1 MEDGAIRLGGSG
13 AQARRIIMPGSL
25 RRVAARES
33 GTMKHEEVSIRTR
46 DGECPAHV
54 FTPDGAGPWPAV
66 IVYMD
71 AFGIRPALMQVGERV
86 ASGGYVALVPDLFY
100 RYGAYGPLDPKE
112 AFAGDFRAMV
122 GPLMA
127 TTDNARVAQDTEAFF
142 AYLDTRHDVAGA
154 KVGTVGFCMGGGM
167 AITAAGVYPG
177 RVAVVVSFH
186 GGRLATDDPAS
197 PHLLARKIRAELYIA
212 VADNDRSCPPEMV
225 ERFTQALDD
234 AGVRYRCEVYHGA
247 SHGWMKTDFP
257 VYDEAAA
264 ERGWS
269 EMFALFDR
277 VLKQAARGLPARC
290 HERGPRND

>member
-1 MEDGAIRLGGSG
+1 MEGGAIRLGGSG

-25 RRVAARES
+25 RRVAARGS

-86 ASGGYVALVPDLFY
+86 ASGGYVAL
-100 RYGAYGPLDPKE
+100 DPKE

-127 TTDNARVAQDTEAFF
+127 TTDNARLAQDTEAFL

-167 AITAAGVYPG
+167 AITAACVYPG
-177 RVAVVVSFH
+177 RVAAAASFH
-186 GGRLATDDPAS
+186 GSRLATDDP
-197 PHLLARKIRAELYIA
+197 
-212 VADNDRSCPPEMV
+212 
-225 ERFTQALDD
+225 
-234 AGVRYRCEVYHGA
+234 
-247 SHGWMKTDFP
+247 
-257 VYDEAAA
+257 
-264 ERGWS
+264 
-269 EMFALFDR
+269 
-277 VLKQAARGLPARC
+277 
-290 HERGPRND
+290 

>member
-1 MEDGAIRLGGSG
+1 MSPRV
-13 AQARRIIMPGSL
+13 L
-25 RRVAARES
+25 RCQ
-33 GTMKHEEVSIRTR
+33 GIFTMKHEEVSIRTR
-46 DGECPAHV
+46 DGDCPARV

-71 AFGIRPALMQVGERV
+71 AFGIRPVLLQVGERI

-122 GPLMA
+122 GPLTA
-127 TTDNARVAQDTEAFF
+127 TTDNLKAAQDTEALL
-142 AYLDTRHDVAGA
+142 AWLDTRDDVAGD

-167 AITAAGVYPG
+167 AIAAAGTYPD
-177 RVAVVVSFH
+177 RVAAAASFH

-197 PHLLARKIRAELYIA
+197 PHLLAPKIHAELYIA

-234 AGVRYRCEVYHGA
+234 AGVRYRCEVYRGA
-247 SHGWMKTDFP
+247 SHGWMKPDFP

-277 VLKQAARGLPARC
+277 VLK
-290 HERGPRND
+290 

>member
-1 MEDGAIRLGGSG
+1 MFSA
-13 AQARRIIMPGSL
+13 AQGT
-25 RRVAARES
+25 
-33 GTMKHEEVSIRTR
+33 GTMKHEEVRIRTG
-46 DGECPAHV
+46 DGDCPAHV

-71 AFGIRPALMQVGERV
+71 AFGIRPALLRIGERI
-86 ASGGYVALVPDLFY
+86 ASGGYVAVVPDLFH

-127 TTDNARVAQDTEAFF
+127 TTDNRKAAQDTEAFL
-142 AYLDTRHDVAGA
+142 AYLGTRSDVAGD

-167 AITAAGVYPG
+167 AITAAGTYPD
-177 RVAVVVSFH
+177 RVAAAVSFH
-186 GGRLATDDPAS
+186 GSRLATDDPAS
-197 PHLLARKIRAELYIA
+197 PHLLAPKIRAELYIA
-212 VADNDRSCPPEMV
+212 VADNDGSSPPEMV
-225 ERFTQALDD
+225 ERLTRALDE
-234 AGVRYRCEVYHGA
+234 AGVRYRCETYHGA

-269 EMFALFDR
+269 ELFGLFDR
-277 VLKQAARGLPARC
+277 VLK
-290 HERGPRND
+290 